1 MLNIAHLDPWQR
13 SLFSRQRTPGK
24 EPLLAGKKFLQ
35 FVLKKKDAAIM
46 QIRLCAD
53 QYLEGSSLGPQ
64 FVHVFCDLLC
74 IVLCIFLRVTQTE
87 LSPNQKQQ
95 STKDSH
101 SHSLKKSSINAIDHV
116 EQLHLSALF
125 SLSEANPCPNLFII
139 HVADLGVLLPKEGSA
154 AEQVMAFKFFPV
166 YDFSFSQV

>member
-1 MLNIAHLDPWQR
+1 MGGKIPLKSSDELPLDAKPAIFRNRPNKLALNKIV
-13 SLFSRQRTPGK
+13 
-24 EPLLAGKKFLQ
+24 LLYLTSVLHQCNCLAINRLLREKFLQ

-53 QYLEGSSLGPQ
+53 QYLVGSSLGSAIRT
-64 FVHVFCDLLC
+64 C
-74 IVLCIFLRVTQTE
+74 ILFLRVTQTE

-116 EQLHLSALF
+116 EQLHLNALF
-125 SLSEANPCPNLFII
+125 SLSEANPCPKFI
-139 HVADLGVLLPKEGSA
+139 HCPCCRSWGSPGQR
-154 AEQVMAFKFFPV
+154 ETC
-166 YDFSFSQV
+166 S